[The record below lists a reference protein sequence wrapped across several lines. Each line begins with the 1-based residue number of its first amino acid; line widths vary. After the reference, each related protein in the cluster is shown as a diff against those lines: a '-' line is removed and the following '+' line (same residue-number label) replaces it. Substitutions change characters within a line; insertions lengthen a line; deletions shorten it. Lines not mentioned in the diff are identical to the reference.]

1 MNILNKTIFFNKKN
15 INKKWLI
22 INAESQILGRLAS
35 QVASLIKGKHKVNF
49 TPNTNCGDN
58 IIIIN
63 ASKILITG
71 QKNKQKTYISH
82 TGYPGGQKSIVFEE
96 LKKKFPKK
104 IIENAI
110 KRMLTKNKL
119 KKKIFKNLYIYLDNK
134 HPHQAQKPKKIKMKW
149 NKKHL

>member
-1 MNILNKTIFFNKKN
+1 
-15 INKKWLI
+15 
-22 INAESQILGRLAS
+22 LAS

-82 TGYPGGQKSIVFEE
+82 TGYPGGKINCFRRIEE
-96 LKKKFPKK
+96 K
-104 IIENAI
+104 IS
-110 KRMLTKNKL
+110 
-119 KKKIFKNLYIYLDNK
+119 
-134 HPHQAQKPKKIKMKW
+134 
-149 NKKHL
+149 